1 MFSYLTRPAFFISAL
16 LIVAIG
22 GLVFVA
28 VKDDGPQYDTA
39 IAERKDLIQEVSIIG
54 RVVAAQ
60 HVDLAFEKIGRVAWV
75 GVDVGDRVS
84 KNQALVRL
92 ENGDV
97 VALMNQAEANLKI
110 QKATLSDLVKG
121 SSEEEINV
129 QKVKVANA
137 EVSIQEAKQ
146 NLVDNIQDA
155 FTKSDDAIRNKVDQF
170 ISNPNGTSPQM
181 DFTISS
187 SQLKN
192 DIEQERVN
200 IKSILSLWQS
210 SLLNLSTVSVLDLYT
225 TETKT
230 NLNSIKGFL
239 DDVSLAVNTV
249 LPSSTLTQTTI
260 DGYKSDV
267 SIARTN
273 INIAIS
279 NLSTAEEKL
288 TTAESVLS
296 LAKQE
301 LILLES
307 GATPE
312 KIAAQEAKVEEADA
326 SVDNHRAQVAKTTI
340 YAPISGI
347 VTEQEA
353 KVGEIVAA
361 NSNIV
366 SLISTSQFE
375 IETNI
380 PEADIAEIVV
390 GNTAFVT
397 LDAYSDDDIFNAIVV
412 SINPAETIIEGVAT
426 YKATL
431 QFEEKDERIK
441 SGMTA
446 NIDIITAS
454 KEAVIVVPTRAIIS
468 QNKNKIVRVLEN
480 GIMRSIVVETGIR
493 SSEGTTEIVSGIKEG
508 DEIIVLIRE

>member
-288 TTAESVLS
+288 TTAESALS

-454 KEAVIVVPTRAIIS
+454 KKAVIVVPTRAIIS

>member
-288 TTAESVLS
+288 TTAESALS

-340 YAPISGI
+340 HAPISGI

-380 PEADIAEIVV
+380 PEADIAEVVV

>member
-1 MFSYLTRPAFFISAL
+1 MFSYLTRPAFFVSAL

-200 IKSILSLWQS
+200 IKSILSLCQS
-210 SLLNLSTVSVLDLYT
+210 SL
-225 TETKT
+225 
-230 NLNSIKGFL
+230 
-239 DDVSLAVNTV
+239 
-249 LPSSTLTQTTI
+249 
-260 DGYKSDV
+260 
-267 SIARTN
+267 
-273 INIAIS
+273 
-279 NLSTAEEKL
+279 
-288 TTAESVLS
+288 
-296 LAKQE
+296 
-301 LILLES
+301 
-307 GATPE
+307 
-312 KIAAQEAKVEEADA
+312 
-326 SVDNHRAQVAKTTI
+326 
-340 YAPISGI
+340 
-347 VTEQEA
+347 
-353 KVGEIVAA
+353 
-361 NSNIV
+361 
-366 SLISTSQFE
+366 
-375 IETNI
+375 
-380 PEADIAEIVV
+380 
-390 GNTAFVT
+390 
-397 LDAYSDDDIFNAIVV
+397 
-412 SINPAETIIEGVAT
+412 
-426 YKATL
+426 
-431 QFEEKDERIK
+431 
-441 SGMTA
+441 
-446 NIDIITAS
+446 
-454 KEAVIVVPTRAIIS
+454 
-468 QNKNKIVRVLEN
+468 
-480 GIMRSIVVETGIR
+480 
-493 SSEGTTEIVSGIKEG
+493 
-508 DEIIVLIRE
+508 